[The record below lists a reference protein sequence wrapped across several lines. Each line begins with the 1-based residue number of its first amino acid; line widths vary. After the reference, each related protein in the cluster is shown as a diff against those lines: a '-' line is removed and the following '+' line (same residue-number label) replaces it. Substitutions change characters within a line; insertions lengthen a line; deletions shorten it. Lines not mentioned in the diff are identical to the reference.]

1 MINQA
6 DVIPI
11 LLEACP
17 TFENTWQEHVQDYG
31 EDLLYVAAGA
41 FARHLLV
48 LKNEGDLS
56 CFMSVGAAIERFHQ
70 EGSLWV
76 KEFATI
82 GLLEGIQN
90 VWSHQEPDGEYFS
103 RYLGEESLRWWQSLN
118 AFWSGEKTHV
128 SL

>member
-41 FARHLLV
+41 FARHLLG

-56 CFMSVGAAIERFHQ
+56 CLPSVGAAIERFHQ
-70 EGSLWV
+70 EGSPWV

-90 VWSHQEPDGEYFS
+90 VWSHQESDGEYFS
-103 RYLGEESLRWWQSLN
+103 RYLGEESMRWWQSLN
-118 AFWSGEKTHV
+118 TFWSGEKTHV